1 MLTFARRPLPF
12 LVASQLCDPAIV
24 IPTYLASS
32 VLMPTFWT
40 TVGRELPL
48 NTWQNLPTALG
59 VGFVLPTA
67 LMLVC
72 PIARPLWL
80 LAPVLVP
87 GSLFGIRFW
96 NRRSAGFQRDTSMQ
110 LEGVRGAK
118 HPFSTAATEQDT
130 AYGLI
135 VSLLAAAHLS
145 IFSTLDFPGLYG
157 IPGALA
163 SHAQLPILAASVVV
177 YSLYSVFQLR
187 RRAYISNAQLA
198 RCFAGVLVGSVVFG
212 PAATYVGTSWFA
224 DRTISGVV
232 KTINNPSK

>member
-1 MLTFARRPLPF
+1 
-12 LVASQLCDPAIV
+12 
-24 IPTYLASS
+24 
-32 VLMPTFWT
+32 MPTFWT

-48 NTWQNLPTALG
+48 NTWQELPIALS

-80 LAPVLVP
+80 IAPVLVP
-87 GSLFGIRFW
+87 GFLFGIRFC
-96 NRRSAGFQRDTSMQ
+96 NRRLAGFQRNTSMQ
-110 LEGVRGAK
+110 LEGFKGAK
-118 HPFSTAATEQDT
+118 HHLSTVATEHGT
-130 AYGLI
+130 AYGLV

-145 IFSTLDFPGLYG
+145 VLSTLDFPGLYG
-157 IPGALA
+157 IPRALA
-163 SHAQLPILAASVVV
+163 SHEQLPILAASVVV

-198 RCFAGVLVGSVVFG
+198 RCSAGILVGSVVFG

-224 DRTISGVV
+224 DRTISSVV
-232 KTINNPSK
+232 KAINTPSK